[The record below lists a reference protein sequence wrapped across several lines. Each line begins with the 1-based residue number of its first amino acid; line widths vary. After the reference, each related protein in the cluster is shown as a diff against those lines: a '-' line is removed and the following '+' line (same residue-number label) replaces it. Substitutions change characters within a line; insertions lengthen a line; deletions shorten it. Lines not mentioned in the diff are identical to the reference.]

1 MASPEF
7 TPFPPDLPPAER
19 QARLKRQS
27 HVTWGVAIATI
38 AGAAPS
44 PEVLDA
50 LQGYIDGEQSLE
62 DLMALY
68 NPSEANTQAL
78 AATVRREKFTR

>member
-7 TPFPPDLPPAER
+7 TPFPPDLPPAEL

-44 PEVLDA
+44 PQVLEA
-50 LQGYIDGEQSLE
+50 LQKYIDGDQGLE

-68 NPSEANTQAL
+68 NPADADTQAL